1 MQENLARG
9 LQVVSRAVSARS
21 TLPVL
26 SNVLLRTEDGGLKLT
41 ATNLEIAITHWVPGK
56 IDEDGATTVPAK
68 LLTDLVNS
76 LPSSERVDLEL
87 QAGSTLQIRS
97 GRFQTHVKGLDA
109 EEFPAVATAG
119 ERPTTRIPQR
129 ALRGALSQTAFAA
142 ASDEARPILTG
153 VLARFEGDR
162 LTLAAAD
169 NYRIAVRKL
178 PVLDTVADVSVVI
191 PARALNELAR
201 ILADTDDPV
210 EVLLAQARNQVLFRL
225 DGVDLVSRLIDGQFP
240 NYQQVI
246 PKEFKQRIQVDT
258 EGLLHAVRRVA
269 AIEASRVHA
278 DGQLGLLADGAES
291 RRLFFVADAA
301 WLMSSILADQAPPRI
316 SGLVHAATAQYAQ
329 TLHQLHLFQLR
340 HPEVGLIPSHCAET
354 VRRWEQITRV

>member
-109 EEFPAVATAG
+109 EED
-119 ERPTTRIPQR
+119 RKSTR
-129 ALRGALSQTAFAA
+129 
-142 ASDEARPILTG
+142 
-153 VLARFEGDR
+153 
-162 LTLAAAD
+162 
-169 NYRIAVRKL
+169 
-178 PVLDTVADVSVVI
+178 
-191 PARALNELAR
+191 LN
-201 ILADTDDPV
+201 
-210 EVLLAQARNQVLFRL
+210 
-225 DGVDLVSRLIDGQFP
+225 
-240 NYQQVI
+240 
-246 PKEFKQRIQVDT
+246 
-258 EGLLHAVRRVA
+258 
-269 AIEASRVHA
+269 
-278 DGQLGLLADGAES
+278 
-291 RRLFFVADAA
+291 
-301 WLMSSILADQAPPRI
+301 SS
-316 SGLVHAATAQYAQ
+316 HT
-329 TLHQLHLFQLR
+329 
-340 HPEVGLIPSHCAET
+340 
-354 VRRWEQITRV
+354 